1 MEQDFTELVTRL
13 VFQLAI
19 ILVAAK
25 LGGEVCE
32 RYLKVP
38 PVLGELVAGIIIGPF
53 ALGGLSFLGLE
64 SLFEKASKAVEAS
77 GGIPVSLELFSLS
90 QIAAVVL
97 LFAAGLETNLKQFLR
112 YAGPASLVAVGGVA
126 LPFAFG
132 MGATLLFK
140 PGGLSGDALLYS
152 ALFMGAVMS
161 ATSVGITAR
170 VLSEKH
176 KLDTPEGVT
185 ILAAAVIDDVL
196 GILVLTVV
204 VGMATPGEQVSASG
218 VALIG
223 GKALGFWLALVGGG
237 ILVSRYISR
246 VVGSFRVSGARVALA
261 LAIAFLCAALAESFG
276 LAMIIGAYSIGL
288 ALSGTPLAR
297 QLEEPITAVYH
308 ALVPIFFVV
317 MGMMV
322 DVTAM
327 GGVVFFGTVIT
338 ALAVVSKVVGCGIPA
353 LATGFNRIG
362 AWRIGIGM
370 LPRGEVALIVAGI
383 GLSRGVIE
391 TDLFGVSIMMTIAT
405 TLIAPIIM
413 VSAFGKGGAGRRGHP
428 SPEGGAVDV
437 AR

>member
-13 VFQLAI
+13 VFQLAV

-25 LGGEVCE
+25 IGGEVCG
-32 RYLKVP
+32 RYLRVP
-38 PVLGELVAGIIIGPF
+38 PVLGELVGGIIIGPF
-53 ALGGLSFLGLE
+53 ALGGFSFFGLAP
-64 SLFEKASKAVEAS
+64 LFNDAAEAAKAS
-77 GGIPVSLELFSLS
+77 GGIPISLELFSLS

-97 LFAAGLETNLKQFLR
+97 LFAAGLETDLKQFLR
-112 YAGPASLVAVGGVA
+112 FAGPASLVALGGVV

-132 MGATLLFK
+132 MGATMLFK

-152 ALFMGAVMS
+152 ALFMGAVMT

-170 VLSEKH
+170 VLGDRQ

-185 ILAAAVIDDVL
+185 VLAGAVVDDVL

-204 VGMATPGEQVSASG
+204 VGLSTGEGVSAPE

-223 GKALGFWLALVGGG
+223 GKALGFWLALMVGG
-237 ILVSRYISR
+237 ILLANYISR
-246 VVGSFRVSGARVALA
+246 AFGAFRVAGSGLGLALA
-261 LAIAFLCAALAESFG
+261 LAFLSAGLAESFG

-288 ALSGTPLAR
+288 ALSGTTLAR
-297 QLEEPITAVYH
+297 RLEESITAVYH

-327 GGVVFFGTVIT
+327 GGVVLFGTVIT
-338 ALAVVSKVVGCGIPA
+338 VLAIVGKVVGCGLPA
-353 LATGFNRIG
+353 LGTGFNRRG

-383 GLSRGVIE
+383 GLSRGVIGA
-391 TDLFGVSIMMTIAT
+391 DLFGVSIMMTIVT
-405 TLIAPIIM
+405 TLLAPIIM
-413 VSAFGKGGAGRRGHP
+413 VSAFEKGGPGRRGQP
-428 SPEGGAVDV
+428 ARESGARDV
-437 AR
+437 VR